1 MQEFKMKAFR
11 APWQGEDV
19 PPALAVDSA
28 YYTQQ
33 QGYQFIGYATVTIQ
47 PASIEDEIN
56 ELKEVLQQTRA
67 ENEIRERAV
76 IDKIKNLEC
85 LEYSPEA

>member
-11 APWQGEDV
+11 APWQGDDV

-28 YYTQQ
+28 YYTQH
-33 QGYQFIGYATVTIQ
+33 GYKFIGYATVTIQ
-47 PASIEDEIN
+47 PASTQDEIN

-67 ENEIRERAV
+67 ENEMRERAV
-76 IDKIKNLEC
+76 IDKIKNLEAITY
-85 LEYSPEA
+85 ESKE

>member
-33 QGYQFIGYATVTIQ
+33 GYQFIGYATVTIQ
-47 PASIEDEIN
+47 PATTEDEIN

-76 IDKIKNLEC
+76 IDKIKNLEA
-85 LEYSPEA
+85 LTYESKE